1 MISRRSLFCQL
12 TPRVGVRNRAK
23 IASAVYVAAS
33 LGGCSFSERLPG
45 LFDAEATGSTQL
57 SKSETGTRD
66 ARDGSV
72 AAHALAPAVAD
83 SEIDSVVPRSKAER
97 GRFGE
102 FAADV
107 EGLDRGFCGAAP
119 DPVGQK
125 AKLKPLKP
133 PIVGSRTSESTSAVR
148 STEKPSSARRPCMAE
163 AKRPHSRK
171 RHWSSRFS

>member
-83 SEIDSVVPRSKAER
+83 SEIDYLVSRSKTER
-97 GRFGE
+97 GRSGE

-107 EGLDRGFCGAAP
+107 EGLDRGVCGAAP
-119 DPVGQK
+119 DPAG
-125 AKLKPLKP
+125 
-133 PIVGSRTSESTSAVR
+133 
-148 STEKPSSARRPCMAE
+148 EKSE
-163 AKRPHSRK
+163 AKTAQAADCRLSDSRIDFGRPIY
-171 RHWSSRFS
+171 